1 MKTGYSIKTWKMRLF
16 CPEKQ
21 MIETTEALYREAVA
35 FYYELLKESEEL
47 WAENLLTIQ
56 GHLEKLTVPGRDG
69 REPKYIPPGGKLPV
83 YFRRS
88 AMNKAAMAVKTAAS
102 AESFPEKID
111 ANITFFKGMYRDLTD
126 TSVVL
131 KLWNGKKWIWVPC
144 GLTGRPFPKEAAIL
158 SPTLVHEEKWL
169 MFHVPVKQENSDART
184 AKERMQEGARVCSV
198 RFTNTDSFAVCTVLD
213 EESRQLA
220 VKNCRGG
227 NAYRHHCK
235 ALMKKVEAYVMF
247 MMSICMYMWQF
258 VNKKTEKFFIITIY
272 SLLCINLLLTLSRS
286 IIICTIASQ
295 FLILYMMGARKLFK
309 MIFKTIIF
317 IIPILFIVT
326 LFIPALGKTIKYGF
340 LMIAALFDSKVAS
353 SISSAFGNDN
363 LMGVGNRFDLY
374 GWVSEK
380 MAGHWLFGHGL
391 YADFSYSFTQSNGF
405 YSWIQTKDSIEVEYL
420 NTLYQFG
427 IFGMMTEVLSFL
439 SVLGLNI
446 KKYSSKLFFEKKIS
460 FNKIAFVTLIFYYLQ
475 LFAVNQSSDK
485 YVFYIFVMFTII
497 YNGRVAQEK

>member
-21 MIETTEALYREAVA
+21 MIETTEALYQEAVA
-35 FYYELLKESEEL
+35 FYYELLKESEEF

-213 EESRQLA
+213 EGSRQLA

-235 ALMKKVEAYVMF
+235 ALLSHSTCIVCPAIWYENMPNTVIEAYA
-247 MMSICMYMWQF
+247 Y
-258 VNKKTEKFFIITIY
+258 
-272 SLLCINLLLTLSRS
+272 
-286 IIICTIASQ
+286 
-295 FLILYMMGARKLFK
+295 
-309 MIFKTIIF
+309 
-317 IIPILFIVT
+317 
-326 LFIPALGKTIKYGF
+326 GKPV
-340 LMIAALFDSKVAS
+340 VAS
-353 SISSAFGNDN
+353 RIGSLAEIVENDETGLLFEMKN
-363 LMGVGNRFDLY
+363 SKDL
-374 GWVSEK
+374 E
-380 MAGHWLFGHGL
+380 
-391 YADFSYSFTQSNGF
+391 
-405 YSWIQTKDSIEVEYL
+405 
-420 NTLYQFG
+420 
-427 IFGMMTEVLSFL
+427 
-439 SVLGLNI
+439 
-446 KKYSSKLFFEKKIS
+446 
-460 FNKIAFVTLIFYYLQ
+460 
-475 LFAVNQSSDK
+475 
-485 YVFYIFVMFTII
+485 
-497 YNGRVAQEK
+497 

>member
-1 MKTGYSIKTWKMRLF
+1 MTKENINGILTYGCKIYLFWSVTNEDIKRYLTAERDAMKTGYSIKTWKMRLF

-21 MIETTEALYREAVA
+21 MIETTEALYQEAVA

-184 AKERMQEGARVCSV
+184 AKERMQEGARV
-198 RFTNTDSFAVCTVLD
+198 
-213 EESRQLA
+213 
-220 VKNCRGG
+220 
-227 NAYRHHCK
+227 
-235 ALMKKVEAYVMF
+235 ALPE
-247 MMSICMYMWQF
+247 
-258 VNKKTEKFFIITIY
+258 
-272 SLLCINLLLTLSRS
+272 
-286 IIICTIASQ
+286 
-295 FLILYMMGARKLFK
+295 YMMVGKPIVASRVDAIPNIVRDGENGLLVEVNDFVGASEAVLRIYQEKELKDK
-309 MIFKTIIF
+309 MIAQGIEDVHKKFN
-317 IIPILFIVT
+317 
-326 LFIPALGKTIKYGF
+326 A
-340 LMIAALFDSKVAS
+340 
-353 SISSAFGNDN
+353 
-363 LMGVGNRFDLY
+363 RR
-374 GWVSEK
+374 VSEEH
-380 MAGHWLFGHGL
+380 GELF
-391 YADFSYSFTQSNGF
+391 
-405 YSWIQTKDSIEVEYL
+405 E
-420 NTLYQFG
+420 
-427 IFGMMTEVLSFL
+427 
-439 SVLGLNI
+439 
-446 KKYSSKLFFEKKIS
+446 
-460 FNKIAFVTLIFYYLQ
+460 
-475 LFAVNQSSDK
+475 
-485 YVFYIFVMFTII
+485 
-497 YNGRVAQEK
+497 RV